1 METEPWVQEMQH
13 QNKQMKIQMRYGNE
27 PMDDE
32 EIYEEI
38 RDIVRDAKLDWDYKD
53 QMLGWLKDAR
63 SAFRRGGSC

>member
-13 QNKQMKIQMRYGNE
+13 QNKQMKIQMRYGKE

-38 RDIVRDAKLDWDYKD
+38 RDIVRDAKLDWDYND

-63 SAFRRGGSC
+63 ASLRREGLC

>member
-13 QNKQMKIQMRYGNE
+13 QNKQMKIQMRYGRE

-38 RDIVRDAKLDWDYKD
+38 RDIVRDAKLD
-53 QMLGWLKDAR
+53 
-63 SAFRRGGSC
+63 

>member
-1 METEPWVQEMQH
+1 
-13 QNKQMKIQMRYGNE
+13 
-27 PMDDE
+27 MDDE

-63 SAFRRGGSC
+63 ASLRRE

>member
-13 QNKQMKIQMRYGNE
+13 QNKQMKIQLRYGKE

-53 QMLGWLKDAR
+53 QMLDWLKDAR